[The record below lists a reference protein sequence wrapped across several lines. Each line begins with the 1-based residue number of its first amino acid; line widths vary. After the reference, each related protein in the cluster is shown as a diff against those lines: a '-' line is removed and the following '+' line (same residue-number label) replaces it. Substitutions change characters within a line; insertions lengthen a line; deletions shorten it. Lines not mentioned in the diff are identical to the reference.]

1 MISLR
6 LLCLCL
12 CILLISRVNTVSA
25 ADAAP
30 PDANKA
36 AVCVLSPTEM
46 LTKLQQCEERPC
58 LTRSVLQQRKLA
70 KFHQALEAIKAQRA
84 LIADFERYAAWM
96 NNNLAAYNRYI
107 QAGSAAAAV
116 TKFLP
121 IPYAGQAALFSKFV
135 AQFSQ
140 SLGTTSKALDL
151 YLKNSQQII
160 EQASRLDGTKPD
172 PKALAEL
179 HAAAETGLVKSME
192 EANRQLKGIAELS
205 SGAQAFLVG
214 LNSYLATGD
223 EYLNK
228 VKGVFKKESSHH
240 DRNFLTESTSA
251 LKSQTELFNTR
262 LKNFE
267 ALGTTINTTIKSL
280 GVYDEL
286 AAELH

>member
-1 MISLR
+1 MICRCLV
-6 LLCLCL
+6 CLCL
-12 CILLISRVNTVSA
+12 CVYSLNFANTVA
-25 ADAAP
+25 AAETAVPVAD
-30 PDANKA
+30 KA
-36 AVCVLSPTEM
+36 AVCVLSPNE
-46 LTKLQQCEERPC
+46 LLIKLQQCEARPC
-58 LTRSVLQQRKLA
+58 LSRGVLQQRKLA
-70 KFHQALEAIKAQRA
+70 KFHQAMDTVRTQRA

-121 IPYAGQAALFSKFV
+121 IPYAGQAALFSKFM

-140 SLGTTSKALDL
+140 SLGSTSKALDL
-151 YLKNSQQII
+151 YLKTSQQII
-160 EQASRLDGTKPD
+160 TQASQLDGTNPD

-179 HAAAETGLVKSME
+179 HATAEGTLLTSMG
-192 EANRQLKGIAELS
+192 EASRQLKGIAELS

-214 LNSYLATGD
+214 LNSYLTTGD

-228 VKGVFKKESSHH
+228 VKGVFKKEPAHH
-240 DRNFLTESTSA
+240 DKGFLTESTSA
-251 LKSQTELFNTR
+251 LKSQTEQFNTK

-267 ALGTTINTTIKSL
+267 LLGVTISTTIKSL